1 MRQAGF
7 LAAAGIYALDHNIDR
22 LREDHRR
29 ARVLGA
35 ALQSCRFVKQLN
47 PVDTN
52 IVIFDL
58 IDEITAADFIH
69 DLQQAG
75 VLVVTMGPQTI
86 RMVTHL
92 DFDDAQ
98 LDQVLSI
105 LEKNVA
111 Q

>member
-1 MRQAGF
+1 M
-7 LAAAGIYALDHNIDR
+7 
-22 LREDHRR
+22 
-29 ARVLGA
+29 
-35 ALQSCRFVKQLN
+35 N